1 MEIIVDLFNQHS
13 GNIKELKRLALSAF
27 LSGADVVKTQI
38 IDSKRIWGDDSRKY
52 MEMSYDEV
60 EEFSDYCNTIGVEFM
75 TTIFNEEH
83 IEWLD
88 RLNISRYK
96 IASVTSASKT
106 QDPKGDKILCNELMS
121 RDAETFV
128 SLGFSDLET
137 FEYKNFKNV
146 KFLFC
151 VPKYP
156 TPLYD
161 PDLKK
166 MPAKF
171 NDAENSYY
179 GFSDHALGTSAALLA
194 FLRGSLVLEK
204 HFTMGNFRQAETEK
218 AHLCSFTPESLKI
231 FKNQLIELM
240 MLVN

>member
-13 GNIKELKRLALSAF
+13 GNLKELKRLALSAF
-27 LSGADVVKTQI
+27 LNGADVVKTQI

-52 MEMSYDEV
+52 MEMTFDEV
-60 EEFSDYCNTIGVEFM
+60 AEFSDYCKSIGVEFM
-75 TTIFNEEH
+75 TTIFNENH

-88 RLNISRYK
+88 KLGVSRYK

-106 QDPKGDKILCNELMS
+106 KDPEGDKILCNELMS

-137 FEYKNFKNV
+137 FQYNNYKNV

-156 TPLYD
+156 TPLFD
-161 PDLKK
+161 SELKK
-166 MPAKF
+166 MPKVF
-171 NDAENSYY
+171 NESEKSYY

-194 FLRGSLVLEK
+194 YLRGALVLEK

-218 AHLCSFTPESLKI
+218 AHLCSFTPESLST
-231 FKNQLIELM
+231 FKNQIVEIN
-240 MLVN
+240 MLVK